1 MSDVRPEGEGE
12 LLPELVG
19 TWRVTRFDDRDS
31 EDLPWE
37 PLLPPHGDGVVV
49 YDEQGLWAVQIYAAA
64 RDGEKAFYVG
74 YYGRGSVHDVV
85 REDGVVR
92 GNLVVD
98 VEGASSQD
106 NLEYADRPIEIT
118 ADRVVI
124 GDQRTWIREA
134 VRLR

>member
-12 LLPELVG
+12 LLAELVG

-31 EDLPWE
+31 KDLPWE
-37 PLLPPHGDGVVV
+37 PLLPPHGDGVV
-49 YDEQGLWAVQIYAAA
+49 
-64 RDGEKAFYVG
+64 
-74 YYGRGSVHDVV
+74 
-85 REDGVVR
+85 R

-98 VEGASSQD
+98 VEGDSSQH

>member
-31 EDLPWE
+31 KDLPWE
-37 PLLPPHGDGVVV
+37 PLLPPHGDGV
-49 YDEQGLWAVQIYAAA
+49 
-64 RDGEKAFYVG
+64 
-74 YYGRGSVHDVV
+74 RGS
-85 REDGVVR
+85 
-92 GNLVVD
+92 LVVD

-106 NLEYADRPIEIT
+106 DLEYADRPIEIT